1 MIRFENAFAEEGQH
15 MSRYQI
21 DKLLRDLRRDGELAA
36 HFRTDIETVLDSYK
50 LDAEERDLLRRWEIR
65 ALYDRG
71 VNPLLLLLAHGPAAG
86 RSMQEYAAMMNPKDR
101 QPGE

>member
-1 MIRFENAFAEEGQH
+1 

-21 DKLLRDLRRDGELAA
+21 DKLLRDLRRDPELGAR
-36 HFRTDIETVLDSYK
+36 FRTDVEIVLDNYK
-50 LDAEERDLLRRWEIR
+50 LDAEERALLKRWEVR

-86 RSMQEYAAMMNPKDR
+86 KSMQEYALAMNPKH